1 MSKIRKG
8 NKETRKQP
16 RLNPKEKKAAKHTKK
31 TEGGAV
37 PFIPA
42 GSH

>member
-1 MSKIRKG
+1 MNKIRKG

-16 RLNPKEKKAAKHTKK
+16 RLNGKEKRAAKHSKK
-31 TEGGAV
+31 SEGGAV

-42 GSH
+42 GNR